1 MKKSLKYITLI
12 KKKQLTALIS
22 NNNIFVYF
30 QTISKSLLLI
40 NRFKHL

>member
-12 KKKQLTALIS
+12 KKKLTALIS

-30 QTISKSLLLI
+30 KIISKSLLLI
-40 NRFKHL
+40 NRFKNL